1 MRIVFNPLTGKFET
15 VWGGDL
21 ATLGAIPNSGWI
33 EVSDTWTRTGNYTF
47 TVSGDLSAA
56 FRKGTKVRYKQGGDF
71 EYGVVISSSYS
82 APDTTITLAANNDYA
97 MAAATITDTAISFI
111 ENPEGFPHWF
121 NYAPT
126 YSANGSMTYTSVS
139 TTHAKF
145 CVKGNT
151 VEVNVFGTGTT
162 GGTANTALYATPP
175 ITIATSAALSCAA
188 RDATTGGAP
197 VGTGSANASLG
208 VLAVRKAD
216 LSNYGL
222 GTGRIMLISGVYQF

>member
-97 MAAATITDTAISFI
+97 MAAATITDKAISYI
-111 ENPEGFPHWF
+111 ENPEAFPDTF

-126 YSANGSMTYTSVS
+126 VSASAGSITNPSI
-139 TTHAKF
+139 TTAKF
-145 CVKGNT
+145 SISATRLKWWHDFTCDLESATALEIRASLPITPAFTSAFVSATRDASSGVVPLGIGVVGAAIGAGYRLASGSNWSI
-151 VEVNVFGTGTT
+151 GTT
-162 GGTANTALYATPP
+162 K
-175 ITIATSAALSCAA
+175 
-188 RDATTGGAP
+188 RM
-197 VGTGSANASLG
+197 
-208 VLAVRKAD
+208 
-216 LSNYGL
+216 YGN
-222 GTGRIMLISGVYQF
+222 GEIPF